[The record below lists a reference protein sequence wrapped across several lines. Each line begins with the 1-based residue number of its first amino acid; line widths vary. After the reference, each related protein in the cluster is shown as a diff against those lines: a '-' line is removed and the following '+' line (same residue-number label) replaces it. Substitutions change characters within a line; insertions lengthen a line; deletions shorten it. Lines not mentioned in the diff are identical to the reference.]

1 MQKPSKGDF
10 VMIAPDRVAF
20 TIFGLDVMWYGLLIG
35 GGFLLAALI
44 AYKRAPK
51 HGIKPDFI
59 LDLVIWMVPAAI
71 IGARAYYVIFSWEDF
86 SGDWSKIFD
95 VRSGGL
101 AIHGGLI
108 LCFLVGYFVCRHC
121 KQSFIATADLAAVVI
136 PLAQAIGRWG
146 NFFNEEAHGGPTDLP
161 WAQIINGVGYHPT
174 FLYESIWCFLLF
186 LFLLWFDNHRRSFD
200 GQIICLYMMLYS
212 VERFFVEGL
221 RTDSLMIGPLR
232 QAQVISIVLFA
243 AGLVL
248 YFVLKKRHE
257 KIDKNDKEILQI
269 KKTLKKL
276 QNG

>member
-232 QAQVISIVLFA
+232 QAQVIRIVLFA

-248 YFVLKKRHE
+248 YFIQKKRHE
-257 KIDKNDKEILQI
+257 KIDKNDKEII
-269 KKTLKKL
+269 
-276 QNG
+276 

>member
-1 MQKPSKGDF
+1 
-10 VMIAPDRVAF
+10 MIAPDRVAF

-186 LFLLWFDNHRRSFD
+186 LFLRSFDNHRRSFD

-248 YFVLKKRHE
+248 YFVLKKGM
-257 KIDKNDKEILQI
+257 KKMI
-269 KKTLKKL
+269 KMIRR
-276 QNG
+276 

>member
-200 GQIICLYMMLYS
+200 GQIICLYMILYS

-232 QAQVISIVLFA
+232 QAQVLSLCLIA

-248 YFVLKKRHE
+248 YFVMKK
-257 KIDKNDKEILQI
+257 KNDKENI
-269 KKTLKKL
+269 
-276 QNG
+276 